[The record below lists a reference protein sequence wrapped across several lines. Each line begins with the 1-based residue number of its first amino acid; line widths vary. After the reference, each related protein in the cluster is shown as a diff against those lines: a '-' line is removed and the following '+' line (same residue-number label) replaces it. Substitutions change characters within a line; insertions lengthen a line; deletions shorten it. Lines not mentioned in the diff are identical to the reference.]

1 MEPLLR
7 CDVPRSA
14 KRWSGWGDEI
24 ELGKADQ
31 YPPDPGAVV
40 EVPDAT
46 RPYKHVSAEEKAR
59 RLDERKQE
67 ENARVERIRL
77 MREYERLDQP
87 AREIRRAQRRGAQL
101 SWWDETNLERWRELR
116 KTLGF

>member
-1 MEPLLR
+1 MTKLNW
-7 CDVPRSA
+7 D
-14 KRWSGWGDEI
+14 
-24 ELGKADQ
+24 KADQ
-31 YPPDPGAVV
+31 YPPDPAAVV